1 MKETLTLMMN
11 TFKPNARLVLALC
24 AVVVLA
30 LLFTPAATSRVDAQ
44 AASCFEVVYEMRT
57 TSIPFLPGL
66 QITRNIK
73 VGVNFDEDCNTP
85 NDGRANI
92 NDNAAAAAVYC
103 TPYGVSIWDIDD
115 ISRGTPSF
123 LVTYDALDTIPWSLD
138 ENILV
143 AENGGF
149 RLYALTSGELQLN
162 SPPDWEGKEYV
173 FTWAGC
179 ERPAS

>member
-1 MKETLTLMMN
+1 MTMKALL
-11 TFKPNARLVLALC
+11 KSSALLALS
-24 AVVVLA
+24 AVVLLA
-30 LLFTPAATSRVDAQ
+30 GLVGLGPVAQVEAQ
-44 AASCFEVVYEMRT
+44 AASCFEVIYEVRQ

-66 QITRNIK
+66 TITRSVS
-73 VGVNFDEDCNTP
+73 VGRRFNEDCNTP
-85 NDGRANI
+85 NDGRVNI
-92 NDNAAAAAVYC
+92 NDNAAAAAIYC

-123 LVTYDALDTIPWSLD
+123 LVTYDALDTIPWPLA
-138 ENILV
+138 ENTLIG
-143 AENGGF
+143 ENGGF

-179 ERPAS
+179 ERP